1 MVEFIP
7 DPENT
12 YVLIPRFEDA
22 KDMGDYC
29 DEKNYEGRC
38 AVSAEIVQS
47 NANPGETYIQLYK
60 ETGTID
66 PVTLTLL
73 VVGAIVLAI
82 CMTIMMYFLS
92 IIAATVVTAFKRP
105 GLKLHEINGTALIE
119 CPDGSTFGVDKETK
133 KIVFG
138 EPCTPWEPPIESTI
152 KWVVIGAIAIGGLI
166 IGSILV
172 KDLLK
177 KKKGGT

>member
-47 NANPGETYIQLYK
+47 NAVPGETYVQLYEK
-60 ETGTID
+60 TGTID

-73 VVGAIVLAI
+73 VVGVIVIAI
-82 CMTIMMYFLS
+82 CMIIMMYFLS

-105 GLKLHEINGTALIE
+105 DLKIHEINGTALIE
-119 CPDGSTFGVDKETK
+119 CPDGSTFGIDKESK

-138 EPCTPWEPPIESTI
+138 EPCTPWEPPIEATM
-152 KWVVIGAIAIGGLI
+152 KWVVIGAVIIGTVIIGGILI
-166 IGSILV
+166 
-172 KDLLK
+172 KNLK
-177 KKKGGT
+177 KKKGGK